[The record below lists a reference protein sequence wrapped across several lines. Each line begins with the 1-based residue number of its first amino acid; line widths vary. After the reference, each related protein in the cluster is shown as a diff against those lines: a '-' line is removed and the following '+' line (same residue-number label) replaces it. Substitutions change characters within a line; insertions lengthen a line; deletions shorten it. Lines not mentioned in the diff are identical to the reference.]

1 MSASDTVLTI
11 RPAEGFDL
19 PVLAL
24 LHAACF
30 TAPWDQYWSQQSFAD
45 VLAMP
50 GAGALIT
57 AIGSEPVGF
66 ALARIAADEAEL
78 LLIGTR
84 PEYRRSGH
92 GQALLEHMLSALERG
107 GAGQVFLEVAEPNIA
122 ALRFYRGLGFR
133 EVGRRPGY
141 FRGELPV
148 DALVLARP
156 AGDAVRK
163 ASQ

>member
-1 MSASDTVLTI
+1 MSAADTALTI
-11 RPAEGFDL
+11 RPAESLDQ

-30 TAPWDQYWSQQSFAD
+30 TAPWDQLWTQQSFAD

-50 GAGALIT
+50 GAGALIA
-57 AIGSEPVGF
+57 AIDSEPVGF

-84 PEYRRSGH
+84 PEYRRSGR
-92 GQALLEHMLSALERG
+92 GRALLDHMLSALARG

-141 FRGELPV
+141 FRGETTV
-148 DALVLARP
+148 DALILARP
-156 AGDAVRK
+156 LGDAVRK